1 MVCGGLRDGLRWSAQ
16 VYRYGSASNAR
27 TSSMS
32 NKLTRKTFWASVTV
46 CLVGVACGV
55 DESGKMDSMSV
66 QTKVG

>member
-16 VYRYGSASNAR
+16 VYGSASNAR
-27 TSSMS
+27 TSPMS
-32 NKLTRKTFWASVTV
+32 NKLTRQTFWASVTV
-46 CLVGVACGV
+46 CLAGVACGV